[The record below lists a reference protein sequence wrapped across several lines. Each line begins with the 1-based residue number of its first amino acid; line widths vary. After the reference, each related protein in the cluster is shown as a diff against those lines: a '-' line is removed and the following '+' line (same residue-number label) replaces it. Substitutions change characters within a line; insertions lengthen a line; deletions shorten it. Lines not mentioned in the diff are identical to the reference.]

1 MRELNK
7 KKVEIL
13 VIVAVLII
21 NLIVV
26 GIIMA
31 VNKGESKDNN
41 TDNLNTSQFSNMK
54 AQSLKIRYDEEKNQT
69 YVDLIIK
76 NHTEQNVEK
85 ETVNVMLLSED
96 NQIISGIQ
104 TYIEV
109 ITPGDEYSIN
119 ITLLGNITGI
129 KKVSLQRP
137 DMAIDA

>member
-1 MRELNK
+1 
-7 KKVEIL
+7 
-13 VIVAVLII
+13 
-21 NLIVV
+21 
-26 GIIMA
+26 
-31 VNKGESKDNN
+31 
-41 TDNLNTSQFSNMK
+41 MK